1 MLPTHDHAS
10 TEATAESAGD
20 ARNGAARIDHYG
32 AQYGSFATALYGE
45 IRQEAFG
52 EDIGQNGWLTAA
64 EQDLFIPWLHLS
76 ERTALLDL
84 ACGSGRPALRMG
96 ERTGSRVCGL
106 DLHAEGIATASRLA
120 ATQYPAVR
128 SSFQSG
134 DAGKPLPFED
144 GAFNAITC
152 IDAIN
157 HLPDRRRVL
166 REWRRVLKTGGRLL
180 ITDPVVL
187 TGTVSAEEIAR
198 RSAIGFF
205 LFVPQGH
212 NEVLLKEAGFV
223 VMHVED
229 RTANMAGNAAGWLA
243 ARRRREADLRRI
255 EGDATFDGQ
264 QRFLETAATLA
275 KERRLSRMAILAQA
289 R

>member
-1 MLPTHDHAS
+1 MPPHEQSSD
-10 TEATAESAGD
+10 SAGT
-20 ARNGAARIDHYG
+20 AGIATGTAPGAAKVDHYG
-32 AQYGSFATALYGE
+32 AQYGSFATGLYAE
-45 IRQEAFG
+45 IRKEAFG

-64 EQDLFIPWLHLS
+64 EQDLFIPWLNLS
-76 ERTALLDL
+76 ERTSLLDL
-84 ACGSGRPALRMG
+84 ACGSGRPALRIG

-120 ATQYPAVR
+120 ATQYPGVR
-128 SSFQSG
+128 SAFQSG
-134 DAGKPLPFED
+134 DAAQPLPFET
-144 GAFNAITC
+144 GAFNAVTC

-166 REWRRVLKTGGRLL
+166 GQWRRVLKTGGRLL
-180 ITDPVVL
+180 ILDPVVL

-205 LFVPQGH
+205 VFVPQGH
-212 NEVLLKEAGFV
+212 NEILLKEAGFV

-229 RTANMAGNAAGWLA
+229 RTANMAENAAGWLA
-243 ARRRREADLRRI
+243 ARGRREADLRRI
-255 EGDATFDGQ
+255 EGDATYEGQ

-275 KERRLSRMAILAQA
+275 KERRLSRFAILAQA